1 MFYTLGKP
9 RPTNVGTPFD
19 NILVANGLAFGVLFT
34 LIQHLG
40 ANRFVEVHS
49 CGYCCVETCCGV
61 LKNSLLWKK
70 LQNNELN
77 LPSEETLPNR
87 KIRVPYVFLGDDAS
101 SLNQNLMKTYTVE
114 QKRGSKKRIY
124 NYRLSRARRI
134 IENVFGIMSSIFR
147 VLRKPMLLSPE
158 KATLAIM
165 ACVYLH
171 NFLRKSKNSRN
182 LYTPPG
188 TFDED
193 IAGKTIPGAWQQGN
207 ENNDLQSFLPLQKV
221 GRKTAAMCE
230 AIRDEFAEYF
240 SAEGSVSWQNKY
252 A

>member
-1 MFYTLGKP
+1 
-9 RPTNVGTPFD
+9 
-19 NILVANGLAFGVLFT
+19 
-34 LIQHLG
+34 
-40 ANRFVEVHS
+40 
-49 CGYCCVETCCGV
+49 
-61 LKNSLLWKK
+61 LWKK

-87 KIRVPYVFLGDDAS
+87 IIRVPYVFLGDDAFG
-101 SLNQNLMKTYTVE
+101 LNQNLMKTYPAE

-124 NYRLSRARRI
+124 NYRLSRARI
-134 IENVFGIMSSIFR
+134 IENVFGIMSSVFR
-147 VLRKPMLLSPE
+147 VLRKPVLLSPE
-158 KATLAIM
+158 KATIIIM

-182 LYTPPG
+182 LYTHPG

-193 IAGKTIPGAWQQGN
+193 MAGNIIPGAWRQGN
-207 ENNDLQSFLPLQKV
+207 ENNDLQSFLLVQKV

-230 AIRDEFAEYF
+230 AIRDEFAEYI